1 MSMGG
6 HQSAAALKDEWLTPR
21 HVLDALGPFDL
32 DPCAPQVRPW
42 DTAAR
47 HYTVMDNGLVQP
59 WSGMVL
65 LTIDENDT
73 ISACRNDFLLHAQ
86 NHAQNAEWLSR
97 LPLSISVPAPIDHS
111 AFCHVAGSAWH
122 KTMRSESA
130 ELGNSAQE
138 RDDSTRN
145 PACSNAQN
153 AAQPIQQ
160 HLSTSGLS
168 QGAAT
173 GLHHGVE
180 SAPERKQE
188 PAGRSSDPLL
198 TENRKS
204 SKNGSDTL
212 NPNLGNKQNA
222 QAHEFTTQSVGN
234 EKQDSHSLGQ
244 MPTGWTVYP
253 LSTIPARTA
262 DQQAIFTKTTSYQF
276 HTLTVPELLSAT
288 WCQPAANATSQKGP
302 SIRIHGL
309 RTKLLSLGLIEPCGI
324 FVGHYKPRVW
334 LNPPYGLEAA
344 QWLARCADHG
354 NAMALI
360 FARTETR
367 MFFDH
372 VWPKAQAVLFLEGR
386 LYFHHVCG
394 RRASA
399 NAGAPSVLVAYGSAN
414 AECLKS
420 CTLAGRYLAL

>member
-32 DPCAPQVRPW
+32 DPCAPQIRPW

-59 WSGMVL
+59 WEG
-65 LTIDENDT
+65 
-73 ISACRNDFLLHAQ
+73 
-86 NHAQNAEWLSR
+86 
-97 LPLSISVPAPIDHS
+97 
-111 AFCHVAGSAWH
+111 
-122 KTMRSESA
+122 
-130 ELGNSAQE
+130 
-138 RDDSTRN
+138 
-145 PACSNAQN
+145 
-153 AAQPIQQ
+153 
-160 HLSTSGLS
+160 
-168 QGAAT
+168 
-173 GLHHGVE
+173 
-180 SAPERKQE
+180 
-188 PAGRSSDPLL
+188 
-198 TENRKS
+198 
-204 SKNGSDTL
+204 
-212 NPNLGNKQNA
+212 
-222 QAHEFTTQSVGN
+222 
-234 EKQDSHSLGQ
+234 
-244 MPTGWTVYP
+244 
-253 LSTIPARTA
+253 
-262 DQQAIFTKTTSYQF
+262 
-276 HTLTVPELLSAT
+276 
-288 WCQPAANATSQKGP
+288 
-302 SIRIHGL
+302 
-309 RTKLLSLGLIEPCGI
+309 
-324 FVGHYKPRVW
+324 RVW
-334 LNPPYGLEAA
+334 CNPPYGLEAA

>member
-21 HVLDALGPFDL
+21 HVLAALGPFDL

-59 WSGMVL
+59 WEG
-65 LTIDENDT
+65 
-73 ISACRNDFLLHAQ
+73 
-86 NHAQNAEWLSR
+86 
-97 LPLSISVPAPIDHS
+97 
-111 AFCHVAGSAWH
+111 
-122 KTMRSESA
+122 
-130 ELGNSAQE
+130 
-138 RDDSTRN
+138 
-145 PACSNAQN
+145 
-153 AAQPIQQ
+153 
-160 HLSTSGLS
+160 
-168 QGAAT
+168 
-173 GLHHGVE
+173 
-180 SAPERKQE
+180 
-188 PAGRSSDPLL
+188 
-198 TENRKS
+198 
-204 SKNGSDTL
+204 
-212 NPNLGNKQNA
+212 
-222 QAHEFTTQSVGN
+222 
-234 EKQDSHSLGQ
+234 
-244 MPTGWTVYP
+244 
-253 LSTIPARTA
+253 
-262 DQQAIFTKTTSYQF
+262 
-276 HTLTVPELLSAT
+276 
-288 WCQPAANATSQKGP
+288 
-302 SIRIHGL
+302 
-309 RTKLLSLGLIEPCGI
+309 
-324 FVGHYKPRVW
+324 RVW
-334 LNPPYGLEAA
+334 CNPPYGLEAA

-372 VWPKAQAVLFLEGR
+372 VWPKAQGVLFLEGR